1 VVFSDPPT
9 NKNNSQSL
17 WMEDYSLT

>member
-9 NKNNSQSL
+9 NKNNSQRL